1 MRASKQHKN
10 VNSTLHAV
18 IYARFSSHSQTEQSI
33 EGQLRDCYNYA
44 QANNIKIIGEYIDRA
59 LSAKTD
65 NRPNFQKMIKDS
77 EKGLFNMII
86 VWKLDRFARNR
97 YDSATY
103 KARLRRNGVKVVS
116 AMENISDNAEGILVE
131 SLLEGMAEYYS
142 VELAQKVTRGLRES
156 AYKHKATG
164 GLPYGYKAD
173 KDKNIILDEE
183 RVPVVQKIY
192 EMYLGGH
199 TAKEITDYLNGKGF
213 RTQKGGAWN
222 KNSLP
227 RILSNPRYTGT
238 YIYKD
243 YVCPDAIPRIIN
255 DDTFEKVQAIMNKN
269 RRKGAVNKAKVEY
282 LLTTKLFCGHC
293 KAMMIGETG
302 TSKTGNIY
310 HYYKCSTRKKDR
322 HACNKKTVQKQYIE
336 DLIVNSIYN
345 NIIQRDDV
353 IERIA
358 DRAMEIQ
365 AAEQDNGIL
374 EVLQARLSEIDKSL
388 NNMLSAIE
396 SGVVTKT
403 TKRRLEELES
413 EREDVEFE
421 IQKEQ
426 VAKPKIERDV
436 IVFLIDQF
444 RDGDINDVEY
454 RKRLIDTFIHKVY
467 VYDDKLLIIYNYTN
481 RETQVNEQELIDY
494 AEGLS
499 SDIEASAPPK
509 SRQTALLCGLSAF
522 YILSEKHKFFMIN
535 FICLKSCHDRN
546 NLPCLYRNGNGIAVY
561 FGIIFFGVLL
571 VEVYIFR
578 PLYRFSELYN
588 GI

>member
-1 MRASKQHKN
+1 MGIIKQRN
-10 VNSTLHAV
+10 NESETLRAV

-44 QANNIKIIGEYIDRA
+44 QTNNIKIIGEYIDRA

-77 EKGLFNMII
+77 EKGLFNIVL
-86 VWKLDRFARNR
+86 VWKLDRFSRNR

-116 AMENISDNAEGILVE
+116 VMENISDNAEGILVE

-142 VELAQKVTRGLRES
+142 AELAQKVSRGLRES

-164 GLPYGYKAD
+164 ALPYGYRAD
-173 KDKNIILDEE
+173 KEKNIIIDEE
-183 RVPVVQKIY
+183 RAAVVRKIY
-192 EMYLGGH
+192 EMYSDGY
-199 TAKEITDYLNGKGF
+199 TAKEITGYLNSKGL
-213 RTQKGGAWN
+213 RTQTGGEWN

-238 YIYKD
+238 YIYRD
-243 YVCPDAIPRIIN
+243 YVCPDAIPRII
-255 DDTFEKVQAIMNKN
+255 DDETFEKVQTKLNKN
-269 RRKGAVNKAKVEY
+269 RRKGAVKKAKVDY

-310 HYYKCSTRKKDR
+310 YYYKCSTRKKDR
-322 HACNKKTVQKQYIE
+322 HACNKKTVPKQYIE
-336 DLIVNSIYN
+336 DLIVNNIYN

-365 AAEQDNGIL
+365 AAEQNNGIL
-374 EVLQARLSEIDKSL
+374 EALQARLSEIDKSL
-388 NNMLSAIE
+388 DNILSAIE

-413 EREDVEFE
+413 EREDIEYEV
-421 IQKEQ
+421 QKEQ
-426 VAKPKIERDV
+426 AAKPRIERDV
-436 IVFLIDQF
+436 IIFLIDQF
-444 RDGDINDVEY
+444 RDGDINDIEY
-454 RKRLIDTFIHKVY
+454 RKKLIDTFIHKVY

-481 RETQVNEQELIDY
+481 RETQVNEEELIDY
-494 AEGLS
+494 VEGEG
-499 SDIEASAPPK
+499 SDIEASAPPL
-509 SRQTALLCGLSAF
+509 SETALLRGFLIFLRLYAVLRLLF
-522 YILSEKHKFFMIN
+522 LILYDGK
-535 FICLKSCHDRN
+535 
-546 NLPCLYRNGNGIAVY
+546 V
-561 FGIIFFGVLL
+561 
-571 VEVYIFR
+571 
-578 PLYRFSELYN
+578 
-588 GI
+588 